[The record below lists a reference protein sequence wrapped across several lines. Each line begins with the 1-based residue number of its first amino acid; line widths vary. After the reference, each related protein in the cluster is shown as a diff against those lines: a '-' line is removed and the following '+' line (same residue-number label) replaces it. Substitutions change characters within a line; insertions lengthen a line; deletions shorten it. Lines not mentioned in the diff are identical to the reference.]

1 MIRAVIHGDPRPQ
14 HSYSSYSLLGR
25 AVSQPFL
32 TVSGPILG
40 TAIWAILGPATGWPS
55 TKKYFGLGHGTGHDH
70 APHYGRGGWRKLW
83 AAVFSASRFWAVF
96 SRISRIFT
104 KKTGLKRLRNG
115 FSARNAYTN
124 ACWETPGPAPTPTQ
138 DPCIKLGSRG

>member
-1 MIRAVIHGDPRPQ
+1 MRCAHIPLCIIQLDPEYILVAEISYLS

-70 APHYGRGGWRKLW
+70 APHYGRGG
-83 AAVFSASRFWAVF
+83 
-96 SRISRIFT
+96 
-104 KKTGLKRLRNG
+104 
-115 FSARNAYTN
+115 
-124 ACWETPGPAPTPTQ
+124 
-138 DPCIKLGSRG
+138 